1 MIYLRSLSFY
11 IVYVVSGLLAGIAG
25 CLIGPFLNIGNRI
38 KFLSSWPKFANWVL
52 YKSCKI
58 EVIVKGSE
66 NIPNA
71 PFVVASNHQGQ
82 WETFFYQYFFFPLTT
97 LLKRELL
104 FIPVWGWALALLKPI
119 AINRGNPAIALK
131 TALNEG
137 EARIKKG
144 FSILNF
150 PEGTRKD
157 PGEVGKYARSGF
169 ELAKKMQVPVLPIV
183 HNSGDCWPAH
193 RFLKFPGKINLTIG
207 APLQNIESS
216 AVAAIEIEKWARKE
230 LESIR
235 LLNN

>member
-11 IVYVVSGLLAGIAG
+11 VIYVLSGLLAGIAG
-25 CLIGPFLNIGNRI
+25 CLRGPFLNISNRI
-38 KFLSSWPKFANWVL
+38 RFLSTWPRFANLVL

-58 EVIVKGSE
+58 EVIVTGSE

-119 AINRGNPAIALK
+119 AINRGNPATALK

-216 AVAAIEIEKWARKE
+216 SVAAIEIEKWARKE

>member
-1 MIYLRSLSFY
+1 MPKG
-11 IVYVVSGLLAGIAG
+11 VVL
-25 CLIGPFLNIGNRI
+25 F
-38 KFLSSWPKFANWVL
+38 
-52 YKSCKI
+52 
-58 EVIVKGSE
+58 
-66 NIPNA
+66 
-71 PFVVASNHQGQ
+71 FVV
-82 WETFFYQYFFFPLTT
+82 
-97 LLKRELL
+97 
-104 FIPVWGWALALLKPI
+104 
-119 AINRGNPAIALK
+119 
-131 TALNEG
+131 
-137 EARIKKG
+137 KKG

>member
-1 MIYLRSLSFY
+1 MIYLRSFSFY
-11 IVYVVSGLLAGIAG
+11 IIYLLSGLLAGLVG
-25 CLIGPFLNIGNRI
+25 CLIGPFLNISNRI
-38 KFLSSWPKFANWVL
+38 KFLSAWPRFANWAL

-58 EVIVKGSE
+58 EVVIEGSE
-66 NIPNA
+66 HIPNG

-82 WETFFYQYFFFPLTT
+82 WETFFYQYFFFPMTT

-104 FIPVWGWALALLKPI
+104 FIPIWGWALALLRPI
-119 AINRGNPAIALK
+119 AINRGNPAMALK
-131 TALNEG
+131 TALKEG
-137 EARIKKG
+137 EKRIKKG

-157 PGEVGKYARSGF
+157 PGEVGRYARSGF

-207 APLQNIESS
+207 APVENIESS
-216 AVAAIEIEKWARKE
+216 AEAAKNMEDWARKK
-230 LESIR
+230 LKLIKLS
-235 LLNN
+235 N

>member
-11 IVYVVSGLLAGIAG
+11 VIYVLSGLLAGIVG
-25 CLIGPFLNIGNRI
+25 CLIGPFLNISNRI
-38 KFLSSWPKFANWVL
+38 RFLSTWPRFANWVL

-58 EVIVKGSE
+58 EEIVKVSE
-66 NIPNA
+66 KIHKA

-207 APLQNIESS
+207 TPLQNIESS

>member
-1 MIYLRSLSFY
+1 M
-11 IVYVVSGLLAGIAG
+11 
-25 CLIGPFLNIGNRI
+25 
-38 KFLSSWPKFANWVL
+38 
-52 YKSCKI
+52 YKR
-58 EVIVKGSE
+58 
-66 NIPNA
+66 
-71 PFVVASNHQGQ
+71 Q
-82 WETFFYQYFFFPLTT
+82 
-97 LLKRELL
+97 
-104 FIPVWGWALALLKPI
+104 